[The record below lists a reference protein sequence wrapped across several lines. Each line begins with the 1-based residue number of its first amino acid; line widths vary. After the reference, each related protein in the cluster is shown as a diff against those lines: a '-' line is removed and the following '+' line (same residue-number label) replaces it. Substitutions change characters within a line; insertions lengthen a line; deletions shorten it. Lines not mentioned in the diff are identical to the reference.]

1 MSTRIDTGDGIMIDV
16 ASTPR
21 AIQPSQGAIMF
32 KKEDRSSLSME
43 KRTELF
49 EKITS
54 KSLDTKFA
62 EISVALTDVEKLDDT
77 YNVAMLI
84 DKMKDHC
91 IKYDLHGVFNIVDP
105 KDPATDSSIHGS
117 LGNLFKSYATITL
130 DSVARSNEWY
140 RRWAVSEEYETNLR
154 LSLDFLQRNTTDSL
168 WEKCLEKHN
177 LYPPEQQGG
186 PLIFL
191 IMMKK
196 IQSNTEDAVRYLID
210 GIQKMKLSD
219 FDGENVD
226 RAVSLLRGAERRLKN
241 TPSGVPQDF
250 STWVMRIFQTSSVT
264 AFNDKFKLYTDL
276 LTLGRTVGT
285 GSLTPPTSEEL
296 YRLAENTYM
305 DLLALDEWTGVTT
318 KGNQS
323 HNGFIAN
330 HPKNKKTAVCWNC
343 DEQGHS
349 INDCP
354 KPANNKRIEAK
365 RQAYKEQKKKEK
377 EAKNKDKVTPNKKKG
392 PKNGDPKW
400 APPAEGESNKRV
412 IDGKPRYWSRRWKKW
427 CLDKET
433 LDGTPPPPSPA
444 TLTVAPGDTRVTP
457 RTVRFVDEGSAV
469 TERQAQERQARNVAL
484 ANTAHLI
491 TDALRGL
498 SQSLDRQSFE

>member
-1 MSTRIDTGDGIMIDV
+1 MTSPSEMSTSPTQVDSGDGIMVEIS
-16 ASTPR
+16 STPR
-21 AIQPSQGAIMF
+21 AIKSLQGTMF

-49 EKITS
+49 EKIIS

-62 EISVALTDVEKLDDT
+62 EISVTLSDAEKLDDT
-77 YNVAMLI
+77 YNVALLI

-91 IKYDLHGVFNIVDP
+91 VKYDLHGVFNIVDA
-105 KDPATDSSIHGS
+105 KDPKNDSSIDGS
-117 LGNLFKSYATITL
+117 LGNVFKSYATLTL

-140 RRWAVSEEYETNLR
+140 RRWAVSEEYENNLR

-196 IQSNTEDAVRYLID
+196 IQTNTEDAVRYLVE

-219 FDGENVD
+219 FDGENID

-241 TPSGVPQDF
+241 TPSGVPRDF
-250 STWVMRIFQTSSVT
+250 PTWVMRIFQTSSVT

-276 LTLGRTVGT
+276 LGLGRSVE
-285 GSLTPPTSEEL
+285 SEKRDPPSSEEL
-296 YRLAENTYM
+296 YRLAENTYA

-318 KGNQS
+318 KGKQS
-323 HNGFIAN
+323 HIGLLAGNN
-330 HPKNKKTAVCWNC
+330 VKKKSAVCWNC
-343 DEQGHS
+343 DADGHTFQQ
-349 INDCP
+349 CP
-354 KPANNKRIEAK
+354 KPANNTRIEAN
-365 RQAYKEQKKKEK
+365 RQALKDKKKK
-377 EAKNKDKVTPNKKKG
+377 NDSKNPKNKDKSPPKNKKES
-392 PKNGDPKW
+392 DPKW
-400 APPAEGESNKRV
+400 APPTEAENNKRV
-412 IDGKPRYWSRRWKKW
+412 IDGKPRYWSRRWKRW
-427 CLDKET
+427 CLDKDRM
-433 LDGTPPPPSPA
+433 DGTPAVQPPPTANMSGEPS
-444 TLTVAPGDTRVTP
+444 P
-457 RTVRFVDEGSAV
+457 RTVTFSDEPSSASR
-469 TERQAQERQARNVAL
+469 RQTRDVAF

-491 TDALRGL
+491 TTALQGL
-498 SQSLDRQSFE
+498 SQALE